1 MLFAFVFAM
10 LLASCKKETVEQKKK
25 DENMKVSP
33 LAMQGGIS
41 QEPLTLSIIS
51 IGDYFNQQDEIHEGE
66 LLDYM
71 ISNPDY
77 TLEELDSIGYIDAS
91 IVLDEIDFIESEIL
105 NWDGEQ
111 LEDLVIYISSTSDDY
126 FDITTGDGLNLYI
139 SGSVD
144 EAGFRRN
151 PDGFVL
157 IRVIGLLSG
166 EPCVQFL
173 FWEWGRGC

>member
-1 MLFAFVFAM
+1 
-10 LLASCKKETVEQKKK
+10 
-25 DENMKVSP
+25 
-33 LAMQGGIS
+33 
-41 QEPLTLSIIS
+41 
-51 IGDYFNQQDEIHEGE
+51 
-66 LLDYM
+66 
-71 ISNPDY
+71 
-77 TLEELDSIGYIDAS
+77 
-91 IVLDEIDFIESEIL
+91 
-105 NWDGEQ
+105 
-111 LEDLVIYISSTSDDY
+111 VIYISSTSDYY
-126 FDITTGDGLNLYI
+126 FVITTGDGLNLYI